1 MTNRCWNAKVEAF
14 FREILIS
21 LRVLMQRQVELRRT
35 VMVKGEYLKFTQE
48 KKISSTSLSL
58 DEIEKEE
65 DGVEDDDEQYND
77 NQEKNI

>member
-1 MTNRCWNAKVEAF
+1 
-14 FREILIS
+14 
-21 LRVLMQRQVELRRT
+21 
-35 VMVKGEYLKFTQE
+35 MVKGEYLKFTQE